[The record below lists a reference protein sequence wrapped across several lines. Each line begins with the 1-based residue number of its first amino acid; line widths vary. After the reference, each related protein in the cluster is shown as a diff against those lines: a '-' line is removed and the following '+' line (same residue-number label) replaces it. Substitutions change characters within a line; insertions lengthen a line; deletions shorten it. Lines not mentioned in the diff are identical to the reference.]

1 MNPIGNLYFEHL
13 DYTYTS
19 YIATPTPKSCKLLIT
34 FSWVM
39 GAHVIIVSAPVQF
52 KDWDLV
58 WGLTIRR
65 IF

>member
-13 DYTYTS
+13 TYM
-19 YIATPTPKSCKLLIT
+19 ATPTPKSCKLLIT
-34 FSWVM
+34 FSWIM
-39 GAHVIIVSAPVQF
+39 GANVIIVSAPAQF